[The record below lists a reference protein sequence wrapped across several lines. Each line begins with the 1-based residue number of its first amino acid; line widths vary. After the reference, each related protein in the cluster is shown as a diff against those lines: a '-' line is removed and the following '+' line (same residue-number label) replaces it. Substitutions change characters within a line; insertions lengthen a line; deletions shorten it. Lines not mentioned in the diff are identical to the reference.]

1 MSPYFREDFSKLSDR
16 MEKIEKSISRQSVVE
31 KEKFDNK
38 LELVYDI
45 IKGLQ
50 GKIDDFK
57 HTALHHITNEVKN
70 EVFSEQSLLNNIPS

>member
-1 MSPYFREDFSKLSDR
+1 
-16 MEKIEKSISRQSVVE
+16 MEKIEKSISRQSEGE

-38 LELVYDI
+38 LEQVYDI

-57 HTALHHITNEVKN
+57 QTAINHITNEVKN
-70 EVFSEQSLLNNIPS
+70 EIHIKDEQNLLNNIPS

>member
-1 MSPYFREDFSKLSDR
+1 
-16 MEKIEKSISRQSVVE
+16 MEKIEKSISRQSESE
-31 KEKFDNK
+31 KAQYENK

-57 HTALHHITNEVKN
+57 QTAINHITNEVKN
-70 EVFSEQSLLNNIPS
+70 EINISEQSLLKNIPS